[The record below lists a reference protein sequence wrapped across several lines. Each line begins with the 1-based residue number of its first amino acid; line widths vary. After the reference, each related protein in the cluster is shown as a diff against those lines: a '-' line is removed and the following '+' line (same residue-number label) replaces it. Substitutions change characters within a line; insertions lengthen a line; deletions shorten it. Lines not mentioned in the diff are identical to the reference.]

1 MYDCLLL
8 LTNQLHFYRRWGST
22 VSGGAATTRSTS
34 SGTGAQQAFSRQMQ
48 RSVHV
53 GRGRRSGVIVGTRPM
68 VPASVVPEELISQV
82 RGFYCQSNQTRHY
95 KIGVCYSSTEH
106 AAVRS

>member
-1 MYDCLLL
+1 
-8 LTNQLHFYRRWGST
+8 
-22 VSGGAATTRSTS
+22 
-34 SGTGAQQAFSRQMQ
+34 MQ

-82 RGFYCQSNQTRHY
+82 CTWFRSPVNRIVGVMVSMLAPSAIDREFEPWFGQ
-95 KIGVCYSSTEH
+95 IDVCYFSGEH
-106 AAVRS
+106 AALVS

>member
-1 MYDCLLL
+1 
-8 LTNQLHFYRRWGST
+8 
-22 VSGGAATTRSTS
+22 
-34 SGTGAQQAFSRQMQ
+34 MQ

-82 RGFYCQSNQTRHY
+82 FFLNLLSEIIINGLLYDVICLKYQYEDN
-95 KIGVCYSSTEH
+95 
-106 AAVRS
+106 